1 MEASSEALRSHG
13 YLGVVSWRWVVPQN
27 NGMKLTARGAS
38 VEARQLIPGW
48 SQVNDATFRP

>member
-1 MEASSEALRSHG
+1 MGLAVGAHG
-13 YLGVVSWRWVVPQN
+13 EKGPHN

-38 VEARQLIPGW
+38 DEARQLIPGW